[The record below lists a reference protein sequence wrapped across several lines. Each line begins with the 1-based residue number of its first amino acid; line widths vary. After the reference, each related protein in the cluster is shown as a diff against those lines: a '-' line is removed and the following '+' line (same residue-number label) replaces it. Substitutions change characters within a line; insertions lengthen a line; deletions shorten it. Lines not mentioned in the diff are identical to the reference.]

1 MALEAQESKGAN
13 SVNLIALCCECA
25 KAAGKTKPVGNSER
39 KTECA
44 ICKRIGFHRIY
55 SCSDS

>member
-13 SVNLIALCCECA
+13 NVNLIALCCECA
-25 KAAGKTKPVGNSER
+25 KAAGKTKPFCNPQLENMC
-39 KTECA
+39 E